1 MIRNLRYFVM
11 VCAVLASASAY
22 AWLDGDSFYPRLAHE
37 EWLTAM
43 DKETLLDDMSRNAD
57 ILVIDGVEY
66 LLPYSP
72 LELIRGKQRYHDMYE
87 GMIWGWFEGQTYAA
101 FWGDRAI
108 RCPRLWKCRLEV
120 SGDSLFLTDI
130 ESLQFHGTQHV
141 WSKGEYKE
149 IYVEPVNQ
157 DSINYRMEEFTD
169 CRFKEGRMYLPIV
182 SGTVFA
188 KRRHLTPRPEVWNTA
203 DKNPEDMRV
212 YLRWVDEPVYRI
224 VFDEGR
230 MVSMEEMSEPITEE
244 EQRAFVWRTA
254 AIAVA
259 MVLLVAILFVL
270 RDYRR
275 KRKYLNM
282 YKALQKN
289 QTQLITANE
298 PSDEE
303 PEKQPLTRDE
313 VLALYRD
320 NFVICREQF
329 ITSGWLQRLEKM
341 SATMHT
347 ETLMLGAEER
357 QRLSKVLDECFI
369 QVNVNLRAEGRL
381 TNDDVRCC
389 LLSMLGC
396 PLHVVAACLGSSHEA
411 VQTRK
416 SRLKD
421 KLPKDIFE
429 WIFVKK

>member
-1 MIRNLRYFVM
+1 MCTM
-11 VCAVLASASAY
+11 LASASAY
-22 AWLDGDSFYPRLAHE
+22 AWLDGDSFYPRLAYE

-43 DKETLLDDMSRNAD
+43 DKETLLDDMARNHD

-87 GMIWGWFEGQTYAA
+87 GLIWGWFEGLTFAA
-101 FWGDRAI
+101 FWGDKAI
-108 RCPRLWKCRLEV
+108 RCNRLWKCRLEV
-120 SGDSLFLTDI
+120 GGDSLFLTDI

-141 WSKGEYKE
+141 WRKGEYKE

-244 EQRAFVWRTA
+244 EQRAFVRRTA
-254 AIAVA
+254 GMAIIF
-259 MVLLVAILFVL
+259 VLLVAILFVL

-275 KRKYLNM
+275 KRKYLNL

-289 QTQLITANE
+289 QMQLITANE
-298 PSDEE
+298 TSDEE
-303 PEKQPLTRDE
+303 PVGRPLTRDE

-329 ITSGWLQRLEKM
+329 LANGWMQRLQKM
-341 SATMHT
+341 SA
-347 ETLMLGAEER
+347 MLHADALVLSVDER
-357 QRLSKVLDECFI
+357 KALSVALDECFI
-369 QVNVNLRAEGRL
+369 QVNVNLRSEARL

-396 PLHVVAACLGSSHEA
+396 PLSVVAACLGSSPEA

-421 KLPKDIFE
+421 KLPRDVFE
-429 WIFVKK
+429 MVFARS

>member
-1 MIRNLRYFVM
+1 MNRKLRYWAI
-11 VCAVLASASAY
+11 VCAVLVSASAF
-22 AWLDGDSFYPRLAHE
+22 AWLDGDSFYPRLAYE

-43 DKETLLDDMSRNAD
+43 DKETLLDDMAGNND

-66 LLPYSP
+66 LTAYSP

-87 GMIWGWFEGQTYAA
+87 GLIMTMSGGLSFAA
-101 FWGDRAI
+101 FWGDGAI
-108 RCPRLWKCRLEV
+108 RCKRLWKCRLEV
-120 SGDSLFLTDI
+120 RDDSLFLMDI
-130 ESLQFHGTQHV
+130 KSLQFHGTSVV
-141 WSKGEYKE
+141 WSKGERRE
-149 IYVEPVNQ
+149 RQVAPVNQ
-157 DSINYRMEEFTD
+157 DSINRRMEEFTD
-169 CRFKEGRMYLPIV
+169 CRFENGRMCLPIV

-188 KRRHLTPRPEVWNTA
+188 KKRNLAPRPEVWDVANQ
-203 DKNPEDMRV
+203 KPEDMRV

-230 MVSMEEMSEPITEE
+230 MVAMEVMSEPITEE
-244 EQRAFVWRTA
+244 EQRAFVRRTA
-254 AIAVA
+254 GAAIIV
-259 MVLLVAILFVL
+259 VLLVTVIFVL
-270 RDYRR
+270 IDYRR

-289 QTQLITANE
+289 QTQLIIAKE
-298 PSDEE
+298 QAEE
-303 PEKQPLTRDE
+303 DPEEQAMTRDE
-313 VLALYRD
+313 VVALYKD

-329 ITSGWLQRLEKM
+329 LASGWMQRLEKM
-341 SATMHT
+341 NASIHA
-347 ETLMLGAEER
+347 ETLTLGPEER
-357 QRLSKVLDECFI
+357 QALSKVLDECFI
-369 QVNVNLRAEGRL
+369 QVNVNLRSECRL

-396 PLHVVAACLGSSHEA
+396 PLQVVAVCLGSSHDA

-429 WIFVKK
+429 WVFTKK